1 MVIFTVVSITF
12 YIVHSLPNS
21 YIYNDSEVDEVLK
34 EEFIKKHGEDRVIY
48 DGMGY
53 GSDGELYPLSDF
65 CYDFESVKKAFKEF
79 VLTGDVS

>member
-34 EEFIKKHGEDRVIY
+34 EEFIKKYNLDINLKDKY
-48 DGMGY
+48 I
-53 GSDGELYPLSDF
+53 
-65 CYDFESVKKAFKEF
+65 K
-79 VLTGDVS
+79 